1 MLIGKERRYMS
12 SQCATFEQRLP
23 GCTALEMMRMMSQTS
38 SHGRQRVA
46 LDAALIAIVED
57 DPWVRKSL
65 DRLIKAEGFRTATFA
80 CAEDFLNTGDHQ
92 QTHCLILDLRLP
104 GMNGLELQHYLVT
117 KQERIPIVFVSAHDE
132 PETRLRAMQA
142 GAFAFFS
149 KPVNDEALVNT
160 VRSAIKSP

>member
-1 MLIGKERRYMS
+1 MS
-12 SQCATFEQRLP
+12 SQCATFEQKLP
-23 GCTALEMMRMMSQTS
+23 GYTALEMMWMMSQTS
-38 SHGRQRVA
+38 SHDRQSAA

-65 DRLIKAEGFRTATFA
+65 DRLIKAEGFRTITFA
-80 CAEDFLNTGDHQ
+80 CAEDFLNTEDRQ

-104 GMNGLELQHYLVT
+104 GMNGLELQHHLMI
-117 KQERIPIVFVSAHDE
+117 KQERIPIVFVTAHDE
-132 PETRLRAMQA
+132 PEIRLRAMQA

-149 KPVNDEALVNT
+149 KPVNDEALVST

>member
-12 SQCATFEQRLP
+12 SQCATFEQKLP
-23 GCTALEMMRMMSQTS
+23 GCTALEMMWMSQTS
-38 SHGRQRVA
+38 SYSRQRVA

-80 CAEDFLNTGDHQ
+80 CAEDFLNAGDRQ

-104 GMNGLELQHYLVT
+104 GMNGLELQHHLMI
-117 KQERIPIVFVSAHDE
+117 KQERITIVFVTAHDE

-142 GAFAFFS
+142 GAFAFLS
-149 KPVNDEALVNT
+149 KPVNDEALVDT
-160 VRSAIKSP
+160 IRSAIKSP

>member
-1 MLIGKERRYMS
+1 M
-12 SQCATFEQRLP
+12 Q
-23 GCTALEMMRMMSQTS
+23 MMSQTA
-38 SHGRQRVA
+38 SHSRQRMA
-46 LDAALIAIVED
+46 LDGALIAIVED

-92 QTHCLILDLRLP
+92 QTLCLILDLRLP
-104 GMNGLELQHYLVT
+104 GMNGLELQNHLVA
-117 KQERIPIVFVSAHDE
+117 KHERIPIVFMSAHDE

-142 GAFAFFS
+142 GAFAFLS

-160 VRSAIKSP
+160 VRSAIQSP

>member
-1 MLIGKERRYMS
+1 MS
-12 SQCATFEQRLP
+12 SQCATFEQKLP
-23 GCTALEMMRMMSQTS
+23 GCTALEMMWMSQTS
-38 SHGRQRVA
+38 SYGRQRVA

-80 CAEDFLNTGDHQ
+80 SAEDFLNTGDHQ
-92 QTHCLILDLRLP
+92 QTLCLILDLRLP
-104 GMNGLELQHYLVT
+104 GMNGLELQNHLVA

-142 GAFAFFS
+142 GAFAFLS

-160 VRSAIKSP
+160 VRSAIQSP